1 MECGGILLVRAG
13 RLPLPI
19 FNTPCIVRIWAS
31 GVIKYI
37 IIIIILI
44 SSPIRGPSIA
54 ITLLY

>member
-1 MECGGILLVRAG
+1 MRMVYLSDHGYIAEGAIVEEILAVY
-13 RLPLPI
+13 I
-19 FNTPCIVRIWAS
+19 
-31 GVIKYI
+31 I